1 MVCKTVIKRMFS
13 DLLGR
18 DLTSVIGSYLYSS
31 LFRMAV
37 TVLWLSTLPTMGSHH
52 WLGTDTC
59 VCRADSFL
67 AAYHESGVSD
77 GGRVLVNLLSYT
89 VVAREKERC

>member
-1 MVCKTVIKRMFS
+1 MLKRIFS

-18 DLTSVIGSYLYSS
+18 DLTSVIGSYLHNF
-31 LFRMAV
+31 LFRVAV
-37 TVLWLSTLPTMGSHH
+37 TVLRLSTLPTMGSHH
-52 WLGTDTC
+52 RMGTDTG
-59 VCRADSFL
+59 VCRADSSL